1 MKEDFP
7 VPSDNLTERRIG
19 AIVTARDGS
28 GAEYRARV
36 TSVDGATAVVHPFQ
50 KLALPSESALSI
62 TLIQALPKKEK
73 MEWIIQKVTELGVS
87 TIIPCISEKS
97 ITLEERNRL
106 QTKSHRWQEIAR
118 RATEQSRR
126 RVMPLVAPCMSLH
139 EALKTQAEVAASLQ
153 LILYEK
159 ETGTTV
165 RDLSWDGVKRVSIV
179 CGPEG
184 GFSEAEVEMARQL
197 HFAPISLG
205 GRILRC
211 ETAAVAAMSI
221 VQFLSGNL

>member
-7 VPSDNLTERRIG
+7 VPSDSLTERRIG

-73 MEWIIQKVTELGVS
+73 IEWIIQKVTELGVS

-118 RATEQSRR
+118 KATEQSRR
-126 RVMPLVAPCMSLH
+126 RIMPTVSPCVPLGD
-139 EALKTQAEVAASLQ
+139 ALKTHAAEDPSLR
-153 LILYEK
+153 LILYERER
-159 ETGTTV
+159 ETKLG
-165 RDLSWDGVKRVSIV
+165 DLTWDGIKSLIIA

-184 GFSEAEVEMARQL
+184 GFSEGDVAIARE
-197 HFAPISLG
+197 FGYVPVSMG

-211 ETAAVAAMSI
+211 ETAALAVLAI
-221 VQFLSGNL
+221 IQFLSGNL